1 MFFSGGIVVERKNK
15 PIAFE
20 FTNGPPTAGEAT
32 DSCSSL
38 AVAVERKNKP
48 IGVEFT

>member
-1 MFFSGGIVVERKNK
+1 LFISGSVVVESKNK

-20 FTNGPPTAGEAT
+20 VTNGPPIAGEAT

-38 AVAVERKNKP
+38 AVTVESKN
-48 IGVEFT
+48 